1 MNNTTKIIAGIA
13 AVAAIGGL
21 AYAGYNYWTTSKEE
35 EESKKEDKSEAAKAA
50 KDSAKEAVDEAKE
63 ELAKA
68 KEELEKAKAKMEF
81 IKKVKEA
88 VKSLDIPHIADAD
101 EIFEKV
107 YTEILDQNPGVYTH
121 EVLESIIESFKAK
134 AAEIATSA
142 EGIEARAANVVLT
155 TALKWNLTEKELR
168 DEYIK
173 KGLSEEV
180 IDKVTADI
188 TLDDIGVDMKNLSL
202 ADVIKLEKTDFISQV
217 TKDLRKALEKA
228 LMEKKSKG
236 EK

>member
-21 AYAGYNYWTTSKEE
+21 AYAGYNYWTASKEE

-107 YTEILDQNPGVYTH
+107 YTEILDKNPGVYTQ

-155 TALKWNLTEKELR
+155 TALKWNLAEKELR

-180 IDKVTADI
+180 IDKVTANI
-188 TLDDIGVDMKNLSL
+188 TLDDIGVDMKNITL
-202 ADVIKLEKTDFISQV
+202 ADVIKLEKTDFVAQI
-217 TKDLRKALEKA
+217 TKDLKKALEKA

>member
-21 AYAGYNYWTTSKEE
+21 AYAGYNYWTASKEE
-35 EESKKEDKSEAAKAA
+35 EESKKDKPEAEKAA
-50 KDSAKEAVDEAKE
+50 KDSAEATVEEAKE
-63 ELAKA
+63 ELNKA

-88 VKSLDIPHIADAD
+88 VKSLDIPHITDAD

-107 YTEILDQNPGVYTH
+107 YTEILDKNPGVYTQ

-155 TALKWNLTEKELR
+155 TALKWNLAEKELR

-188 TLDDIGVDMKNLSL
+188 TIGDIGVDMKNLSL
-202 ADVIKLEKTDFISQV
+202 ADVIKLEKTDFVSRV
-217 TKDLRKALEKA
+217 SEDLKKALEKA
-228 LMEKKSKG
+228 LNEKKSKG
-236 EK
+236 GK

>member
-21 AYAGYNYWTTSKEE
+21 AYAGYNYWTASKEE
-35 EESKKEDKSEAAKAA
+35 EESKKDKPEAEKAA
-50 KDSAKEAVDEAKE
+50 KDSTEATVEEAKE
-63 ELAKA
+63 ELNKA

-88 VKSLDIPHIADAD
+88 VKRLDIPHIADAD

-107 YTEILDQNPGVYTH
+107 YTEILDKNPGVYTQ

-155 TALKWNLTEKELR
+155 TALKWNLAEKELR

-188 TLDDIGVDMKNLSL
+188 TIGDIGVDMKNFSL
-202 ADVIKLEKTDFISQV
+202 ADVIKLEKTDFVSRV
-217 TKDLRKALEKA
+217 SEDLKKALEKA
-228 LMEKKSKG
+228 LNEKKLKG
-236 EK
+236 GK

>member
-35 EESKKEDKSEAAKAA
+35 EESKKDKPEAEKAA
-50 KDSAKEAVDEAKE
+50 KDSTEATVEEAKE
-63 ELAKA
+63 ELNKA

-107 YTEILDQNPGVYTH
+107 YTEILDKNPGVYTQ

-155 TALKWNLTEKELR
+155 TALKWNLAEKELR
-168 DEYIK
+168 NEYIK

-188 TLDDIGVDMKNLSL
+188 TIGDIGVDMKNLSL

>member
-21 AYAGYNYWTTSKEE
+21 AYAGYNYWTASKEE
-35 EESKKEDKSEAAKAA
+35 EESKKDKPEAEKAA
-50 KDSAKEAVDEAKE
+50 KDSTEATVEEAKE
-63 ELAKA
+63 ELNKA

-107 YTEILDQNPGVYTH
+107 YTEILDKNPGVYTQ

-155 TALKWNLTEKELR
+155 TALKWNLAEKELR

-188 TLDDIGVDMKNLSL
+188 TIGDIGVDMKNLSL
-202 ADVIKLEKTDFISQV
+202 ADVIKLEKTDFVSRV
-217 TKDLRKALEKA
+217 SEDLKKALEKA
-228 LMEKKSKG
+228 LNEKKLKG
-236 EK
+236 GK

>member
-1 MNNTTKIIAGIA
+1 MNNTTKIIVGVA

-21 AYAGYNYWTTSKEE
+21 AYAGYNYWASYKEE
-35 EESKKEDKSEAAKAA
+35 EESKKEDKPEAA

-63 ELAKA
+63 ELTKA

-107 YTEILDQNPGVYTH
+107 YTKILDKNPGVYTQ

-155 TALKWNLTEKELR
+155 TALKWNLAEKELR

-188 TLDDIGVDMKNLSL
+188 TIGDIGVDMKNLSL
-202 ADVIKLEKTDFISQV
+202 ADVIKLEKTDFVSRV
-217 TKDLRKALEKA
+217 SEDLKKALEKA
-228 LMEKKSKG
+228 LNEKKLKG
-236 EK
+236 GK

>member
-1 MNNTTKIIAGIA
+1 MNNTTKILVGVA

-21 AYAGYNYWTTSKEE
+21 AYAGYNYWTASKEE
-35 EESKKEDKSEAAKAA
+35 EESKKDKPEAEKAA
-50 KDSAKEAVDEAKE
+50 KDSAEATVEEAKE
-63 ELAKA
+63 ELNKA

-88 VKSLDIPHIADAD
+88 VKSLDIPHITDAD

-107 YTEILDQNPGVYTH
+107 YTEILDKNPEVYTQ

-134 AAEIATSA
+134 TAEIATSA

-155 TALKWNLTEKELR
+155 TALKWNLAEKELR

-188 TLDDIGVDMKNLSL
+188 TIGDIGVDMKNLSL
-202 ADVIKLEKTDFISQV
+202 ADVIKLEKTDFVSRV
-217 TKDLRKALEKA
+217 SEDLKKALEKA
-228 LMEKKSKG
+228 LNEKKLKG

>member
-21 AYAGYNYWTTSKEE
+21 AYAGYNYWASYKEE
-35 EESKKEDKSEAAKAA
+35 EESKKDKPEAEKAA
-50 KDSAKEAVDEAKE
+50 KDSTEATVEEAKE
-63 ELAKA
+63 ELNKA

-107 YTEILDQNPGVYTH
+107 YTEILDKNPGVYTQ

-155 TALKWNLTEKELR
+155 TALKWNLAEKELR

-188 TLDDIGVDMKNLSL
+188 TIGDIGVDMKNLSL
-202 ADVIKLEKTDFISQV
+202 ADVIKLEKTDFVSRV
-217 TKDLRKALEKA
+217 SEDLKKALEKA
-228 LMEKKSKG
+228 LNEKKLKG
-236 EK
+236 GK

>member
-21 AYAGYNYWTTSKEE
+21 AYAGYNYWTASKEE
-35 EESKKEDKSEAAKAA
+35 EESKKEDKPEAA

-63 ELAKA
+63 ELNKA

-107 YTEILDQNPGVYTH
+107 YTEILDKNPGVYTQ

-155 TALKWNLTEKELR
+155 TALKWNLAEKELR
-168 DEYIK
+168 DEYLK
-173 KGLSEEV
+173 KGLDEET
-180 IDKVTADI
+180 IDKVTSEI
-188 TLDDIGVDMKNLSL
+188 TLDDIGVDMKNITL
-202 ADVIKLEKTDFISQV
+202 ADVIKLEKTDFVAQI
-217 TKDLRKALEKA
+217 TKDLKKTLEKA
-228 LMEKKSKG
+228 LNEKKLKG
-236 EK
+236 GK

>member
-21 AYAGYNYWTTSKEE
+21 AYAGYNYWTASKEE

-50 KDSAKEAVDEAKE
+50 KDSTEATVDEAKE
-63 ELAKA
+63 ELTKA

-107 YTEILDQNPGVYTH
+107 YTEILDKNPGVYTQ

-155 TALKWNLTEKELR
+155 TALKWNLAEKELR
-168 DEYIK
+168 DEYLK
-173 KGLSEEV
+173 KGLDEET
-180 IDKVTADI
+180 IDKVTSEI
-188 TLDDIGVDMKNLSL
+188 TLDDIGVDMKNITL
-202 ADVIKLEKTDFISQV
+202 ADVIKLEKTDFVAQI
-217 TKDLRKALEKA
+217 TKDLKKTLEKA
-228 LMEKKSKG
+228 LNEKKLKG
-236 EK
+236 VK

>member
-21 AYAGYNYWTTSKEE
+21 AYAGYNYWTASKEE
-35 EESKKEDKSEAAKAA
+35 EESKKEDKPEAA

-63 ELAKA
+63 ELNKA

-88 VKSLDIPHIADAD
+88 VKSLDIPYIAGAD

-107 YTEILDQNPGVYTH
+107 YTEILDKNPGVYTQ

-155 TALKWNLTEKELR
+155 TALKWNLAEKELR
-168 DEYIK
+168 DEYLK
-173 KGLSEEV
+173 KGLDEET
-180 IDKVTADI
+180 IDKVTSEI
-188 TLDDIGVDMKNLSL
+188 TLDDIGVDMINITL
-202 ADVIKLEKTDFISQV
+202 ADVIKLEKTDFVAQI
-217 TKDLRKALEKA
+217 TKDLKKTLEKA
-228 LMEKKSKG
+228 LNEKKLKG
-236 EK
+236 GE

>member
-21 AYAGYNYWTTSKEE
+21 AYAGYNYWTASKEE
-35 EESKKEDKSEAAKAA
+35 EESKKDKPEAEKAA
-50 KDSAKEAVDEAKE
+50 KDSTEATVEEAKE
-63 ELAKA
+63 ELNKA
-68 KEELEKAKAKMEF
+68 KDELEKAKAKIEF

-107 YTEILDQNPGVYTH
+107 YTEILDKNPGVYTQ
-121 EVLESIIESFKAK
+121 EVLESIIEAFKAK

-155 TALKWNLTEKELR
+155 TALKWNLAEKELR
-168 DEYIK
+168 DEYLK
-173 KGLSEEV
+173 KGLDEET
-180 IDKVTADI
+180 IDKVTSEI
-188 TLDDIGVDMKNLSL
+188 TLDDIGVDMKNITL
-202 ADVIKLEKTDFISQV
+202 ADVIKLEKTDFVAQI
-217 TKDLRKALEKA
+217 TKDLKKTLEKA
-228 LMEKKSKG
+228 LNEKKLKG
-236 EK
+236 GK

>member
-1 MNNTTKIIAGIA
+1 MNNTTKILVGVA

-21 AYAGYNYWTTSKEE
+21 AYAGYNYWTASKEE
-35 EESKKEDKSEAAKAA
+35 EESKKDKPEAEKAA
-50 KDSAKEAVDEAKE
+50 KDSAEATVEEAKE
-63 ELAKA
+63 ELNKA

-88 VKSLDIPHIADAD
+88 VKSLDIPHITDAD

-107 YTEILDQNPGVYTH
+107 YTEILDKNPGVYTQ

-155 TALKWNLTEKELR
+155 TALKWNLAEKELR

-188 TLDDIGVDMKNLSL
+188 TIGDIGVDMKNLSL
-202 ADVIKLEKTDFISQV
+202 ADVIKLEKTDFVSRV
-217 TKDLRKALEKA
+217 SEDLKKALEKA
-228 LMEKKSKG
+228 LNEKKLKG